1 LAKFTDQI
9 QQAAAPY
16 WQKSFEHPF
25 IHELQSGT
33 LPQDV
38 VRYYLI
44 QDRYY
49 LSEFGK
55 LHELVADQV
64 DDAHGKQFLLA
75 GAQGLKDDEMAV
87 REGFFEQLKIT
98 PDEIKQTPVAPTA
111 YNYVNHMYAE
121 LYRGTPQQAIA
132 GLLPCYWLY
141 NQIGQQLVAQGS
153 PVPLYQRWIETYDSD
168 DYTDSVTQMIAL
180 TNQTASQSDAAI
192 QAKMKTSFVRSSAY
206 ELAFW
211 QMALDKQN
219 WHISA

>member
-1 LAKFTDQI
+1 MTTFTDQI
-9 QQAAAPY
+9 HQSAAPL

-25 IHELQSGT
+25 IHELQAGT
-33 LPQDV
+33 LPADV
-38 VRYYLI
+38 FRYYLI

-55 LHELVADQV
+55 LHESIAQQV
-64 DDAHGKQFLLA
+64 DNAQDKAFLLA
-75 GAQGLKDDEMAV
+75 GAQGLKDGEIAV
-87 REGFFEQLKIT
+87 REGFFEQLGIT
-98 PDEIKQTPVAPTA
+98 DDELASTPIAPTA

-153 PVPLYQRWIETYDSD
+153 PDQLYQRWIETYDSD
-168 DYTDSVTQMIAL
+168 DYTQSVDQMIAL
-180 TNQTASQSDAAI
+180 TNEAATQVDAAGRDKMQTA
-192 QAKMKTSFVRSSAY
+192 FVRSSAY

-211 QMALDKQN
+211 QMAMDKQN
-219 WHISA
+219 WRATA